1 MDHSTMDTLRDF
13 VSGTGV
19 LEVTP
24 CEASFPAHGGQT
36 MQMGVQ
42 NFGNEFQNFRDW
54 NGGGVSLDN
63 LFSGPGIDLNIGEPL
78 PTAPAGPSVAHVAP
92 RKPAAPGL
100 S

>member
-1 MDHSTMDTLRDF
+1 MDHATMDTMRNF
-13 VSGTGV
+13 VSGAST
-19 LEVTP
+19 LDVTP

-42 NFGNEFQNFRDW
+42 NFGAQFQEFSVW
-54 NGGGVSLDN
+54 NGAAIEMDN

-78 PTAPAGPSVAHVAP
+78 PAAPAAPAVAHIAP
-92 RKPAAPGL
+92 RKPGGHTF